1 MVLGAALG
9 GMWLPLNIFSMFF
22 SSGISCVF
30 HCSAGVGHGVV
41 VPIDHWYSLASY
53 NCLCEPLF
61 RVWFQFK

>member
-53 NCLCEPLF
+53 NC
-61 RVWFQFK
+61 